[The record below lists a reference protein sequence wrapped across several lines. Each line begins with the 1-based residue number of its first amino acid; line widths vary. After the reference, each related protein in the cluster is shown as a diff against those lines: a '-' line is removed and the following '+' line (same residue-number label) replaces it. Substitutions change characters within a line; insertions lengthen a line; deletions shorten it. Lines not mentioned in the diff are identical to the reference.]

1 MRVLMLHNRYQI
13 AGGEDVSTETQV
25 ELLRSAGHEVVLVE
39 ESNDRIETL
48 GPIRTATRTLWSRE
62 SYHRIEE
69 ILKGEQFDVMH
80 VQNFFPLLSPSVYY
94 AANRHDLP
102 VVQSLRNFRLLC
114 PEGSL
119 HRDGRTC
126 TDCVGRRVAWPG
138 LQHACYRGSRA
149 GTSVVAAMSSVHR
162 VTGTWRNRVALY
174 VTPSQFAAD
183 MYIGAGWSPRLFEV
197 IPNYVHPDPGVGP
210 GTGGY
215 ALAVGRLE
223 SAKGTDVLL
232 DAWRREDLKYPL
244 KFAGDGP
251 MRPLVETAAAESPY
265 IEYLGVVPSDQV
277 SALMGE
283 ATFVVVPSTST
294 ETFGRVAAEAMAKG
308 TPAVVSDL
316 GGLREI
322 VDDGLNGWR
331 VPPGDA
337 GALGIRARWMIE
349 HPLEVDEMRRASRAS
364 FLDRFSGTRALDR
377 WLSAYRK
384 VSGANDPNRGS
395 PAT

>member
-1 MRVLMLHNRYQI
+1 MLHNRYQI

-25 ELLRSAGHEVVLVE
+25 DLLRSAGHVVEFVE
-39 ESNDRIETL
+39 ESNDRIDIL

-62 SYHRIEE
+62 SYHRVDD
-69 ILKGEQFDVMH
+69 ILERESFDVMH

-94 AANRHDLP
+94 AAKRHDVP

-126 TDCVGRRVAWPG
+126 TDCVGRRIAWPG
-138 LQHACYRGSRA
+138 VRHACYRDSRA
-149 GTSVVAAMSSVHR
+149 GTTVVAAMSSVHR
-162 VTGTWRNRVALY
+162 VKGTWQNRVALY

-183 MYIGAGWSPRLFEV
+183 MYVGAGWDPRLIEV
-197 IPNYVHPDPGVGP
+197 IPNYVSPDPGP
-210 GTGGY
+210 GSGRGGY
-215 ALAVGRLE
+215 ALTVGRLE

-232 DAWRREDLKYPL
+232 EAWRRGGIRFPL

-251 MRPLVETAAAESPY
+251 MRPLVESAAAENPD
-265 IEYLGVVPSDQV
+265 IEYLGVVPSEHV
-277 SALMGE
+277 SSLMGE

-322 VDDGLNGWR
+322 IDDGHSGWR
-331 VPPGDA
+331 VRTGDVD
-337 GALGIRARWMIE
+337 ALGSAVQWMID
-349 HPLEVDEMRRASRAS
+349 HPSEVAEMRQAARTS
-364 FLDRFSGTRALDR
+364 FLERFSGPQALER
-377 WLSAYRK
+377 WLSAYQK
-384 VSGANDPNRGS
+384 VIAARTPG
-395 PAT
+395 